1 MNPVKNIDE
10 QTTEEGFDFK
20 SILFLLIRQWQ
31 WFLLFAAIGFAG
43 AYIYTKMTKSM
54 YTVTAS
60 VLIPEKTNGL
70 DMKGIFQGV
79 GMDEPKNNIYNQIE
93 IITSYPPIN
102 QTLLTLQWNTSW
114 FRKDLFVWEGI

>member
-1 MNPVKNIDE
+1 MNPVKNTDE

-31 WFLLFAAIGFAG
+31 WFLLFAAIGFA
-43 AYIYTKMTKSM
+43 ASYVYTKMTKSM

-60 VLIPEKTNGL
+60 VLVPEKTNGL

-79 GMDEPKNNIYNQIE
+79 GMDEPKNNIFNQIE

-102 QTLLTLQWNTSW
+102 QTLLTLQWGT
-114 FRKDLFVWEGI
+114 